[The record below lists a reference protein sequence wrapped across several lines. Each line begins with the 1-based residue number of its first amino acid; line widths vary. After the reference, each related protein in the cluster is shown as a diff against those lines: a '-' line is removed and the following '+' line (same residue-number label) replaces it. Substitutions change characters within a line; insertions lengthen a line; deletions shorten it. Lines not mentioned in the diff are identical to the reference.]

1 MESGSGERLPSVD
14 TRQPRIRD
22 SDAIIEVNNLP
33 VDLLH
38 VFFMRGTLLLSRH
51 CACKHSMSP

>member
-38 VFFMRGTLLLSRH
+38 VFFYERNSLTKPTLRL
-51 CACKHSMSP
+51 